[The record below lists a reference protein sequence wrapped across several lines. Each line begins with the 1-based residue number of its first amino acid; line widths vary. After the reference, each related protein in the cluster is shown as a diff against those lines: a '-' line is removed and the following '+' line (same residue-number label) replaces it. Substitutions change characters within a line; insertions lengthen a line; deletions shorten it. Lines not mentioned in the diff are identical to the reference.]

1 MYFMMCLLIG
11 LGISF
16 NITAIWIRHWHHD
29 AAPKFKRKTES
40 PVYLKSIS
48 ISDMLFLIFQPL
60 MIWQNEKIVWIR
72 FSCYTLTGTISYKN
86 CCCYTNCYKPLMW
99 VYTSA
104 MKIFLEPTLPLS
116 NNLLNMNC
124 GGGNFK

>member
-1 MYFMMCLLIG
+1 MCLLIG

-86 CCCYTNCYKPLMW
+86 CLQKLLLLYKLY

>member
-86 CCCYTNCYKPLMW
+86 CLQKLLLCYK
-99 VYTSA
+99 YTCIPRLWKSFWSPHFRYQI
-104 MKIFLEPTLPLS
+104 IFSIWTVVEEIS
-116 NNLLNMNC
+116 S
-124 GGGNFK
+124 K